1 MEARQKFISCLNIK
15 NVADQSDH
23 EESRKQ
29 YLLPFLEKS
38 KCVQFSRANLESHR
52 LQGRQGCPHLA
63 GGKWVGLCHHFS
75 ATGCKTANP
84 FHWQHPVSKI
94 TCSLLNSCSQQSP
107 TAPSAS

>member
-29 YLLPFLEKS
+29 YLLQFLEKS
-38 KCVQFSRANLESHR
+38 KRVQFSRATLESHR

-63 GGKWVGLCHHFS
+63 GVNGLVSVTTFLPRDAKQQTHFIGNILLS
-75 ATGCKTANP
+75 KTA
-84 FHWQHPVSKI
+84 
-94 TCSLLNSCSQQSP
+94 CSLLNSCSQQSP